1 MDKLL
6 MLNILLSQFNYE
18 YNSEYENLSDEEK
31 VYMDYVDMCLN
42 DPNEK
47 ICDACSKAMLL
58 ILKIISKIDI
68 EEELSNEE
76 IALEKE
82 QLLSEFN
89 QEDKERIESFM
100 YACIQTVGIYSEERV
115 QERRQE
121 KDKKYNLYKR
131 DQITKSSLFFNF
143 TFYKSLLE
151 LLLFGGLFAFV
162 PNDRVDYKEILK
174 YENVLQLKLP
184 KTGILVYKQSSDIN
198 SSINDLTDMTAYY
211 NKKISI
217 KNLDKQIKNSKVWIN
232 KKDLDNDLNK
242 QFPLVVKMN
251 DFDNLYI
258 SFYNTDTKQYNTK
271 IETPVKQH
279 VILTVYCKRTRS
291 ISFYEYTYDNHS
303 K

>member
-1 MDKLL
+1 

-47 ICDACSKAMLL
+47 FCDACSKAMLL

-131 DQITKSSLFFNF
+131 N
-143 TFYKSLLE
+143 
-151 LLLFGGLFAFV
+151 
-162 PNDRVDYKEILK
+162 
-174 YENVLQLKLP
+174 
-184 KTGILVYKQSSDIN
+184 
-198 SSINDLTDMTAYY
+198 
-211 NKKISI
+211 
-217 KNLDKQIKNSKVWIN
+217 
-232 KKDLDNDLNK
+232 
-242 QFPLVVKMN
+242 
-251 DFDNLYI
+251 
-258 SFYNTDTKQYNTK
+258 
-271 IETPVKQH
+271 
-279 VILTVYCKRTRS
+279 
-291 ISFYEYTYDNHS
+291 
-303 K
+303 

>member
-47 ICDACSKAMLL
+47 FCDACSKAMLL

-115 QERRQE
+115 QER
-121 KDKKYNLYKR
+121 NL
-131 DQITKSSLFFNF
+131 TKS
-143 TFYKSLLE
+143 KS
-151 LLLFGGLFAFV
+151 
-162 PNDRVDYKEILK
+162 
-174 YENVLQLKLP
+174 
-184 KTGILVYKQSSDIN
+184 
-198 SSINDLTDMTAYY
+198 
-211 NKKISI
+211 
-217 KNLDKQIKNSKVWIN
+217 IN
-232 KKDLDNDLNK
+232 KK
-242 QFPLVVKMN
+242 
-251 DFDNLYI
+251 
-258 SFYNTDTKQYNTK
+258 
-271 IETPVKQH
+271 H
-279 VILTVYCKRTRS
+279 
-291 ISFYEYTYDNHS
+291 
-303 K
+303 

>member
-1 MDKLL
+1 MIMILKLY
-6 MLNILLSQFNYE
+6 NYK
-18 YNSEYENLSDEEK
+18 YISEYENLSDEEK

-47 ICDACSKAMLL
+47 FCDACSKTMLL

-131 DQITKSSLFFNF
+131 N
-143 TFYKSLLE
+143 
-151 LLLFGGLFAFV
+151 
-162 PNDRVDYKEILK
+162 
-174 YENVLQLKLP
+174 
-184 KTGILVYKQSSDIN
+184 
-198 SSINDLTDMTAYY
+198 
-211 NKKISI
+211 
-217 KNLDKQIKNSKVWIN
+217 
-232 KKDLDNDLNK
+232 
-242 QFPLVVKMN
+242 
-251 DFDNLYI
+251 
-258 SFYNTDTKQYNTK
+258 
-271 IETPVKQH
+271 
-279 VILTVYCKRTRS
+279 
-291 ISFYEYTYDNHS
+291 
-303 K
+303 

>member
-1 MDKLL
+1 MDK
-6 MLNILLSQFNYE
+6 MIMILKHYNYE

-47 ICDACSKAMLL
+47 FCDACSKAMLL

-100 YACIQTVGIYSEERV
+100 YACIQTVGIYSEERL

-131 DQITKSSLFFNF
+131 D
-143 TFYKSLLE
+143 
-151 LLLFGGLFAFV
+151 
-162 PNDRVDYKEILK
+162 
-174 YENVLQLKLP
+174 
-184 KTGILVYKQSSDIN
+184 
-198 SSINDLTDMTAYY
+198 
-211 NKKISI
+211 
-217 KNLDKQIKNSKVWIN
+217 
-232 KKDLDNDLNK
+232 
-242 QFPLVVKMN
+242 
-251 DFDNLYI
+251 
-258 SFYNTDTKQYNTK
+258 
-271 IETPVKQH
+271 
-279 VILTVYCKRTRS
+279 
-291 ISFYEYTYDNHS
+291 
-303 K
+303 

>member
-47 ICDACSKAMLL
+47 FCDACSKAMLL

-121 KDKKYNLYKR
+121 KDKKGWESHRSGKR
-131 DQITKSSLFFNF
+131 NRS
-143 TFYKSLLE
+143 
-151 LLLFGGLFAFV
+151 
-162 PNDRVDYKEILK
+162 DY
-174 YENVLQLKLP
+174 
-184 KTGILVYKQSSDIN
+184 
-198 SSINDLTDMTAYY
+198 
-211 NKKISI
+211 
-217 KNLDKQIKNSKVWIN
+217 
-232 KKDLDNDLNK
+232 
-242 QFPLVVKMN
+242 
-251 DFDNLYI
+251 
-258 SFYNTDTKQYNTK
+258 
-271 IETPVKQH
+271 
-279 VILTVYCKRTRS
+279 
-291 ISFYEYTYDNHS
+291 
-303 K
+303 

>member
-47 ICDACSKAMLL
+47 FCDACSKAMLL

-131 DQITKSSLFFNF
+131 N
-143 TFYKSLLE
+143 
-151 LLLFGGLFAFV
+151 
-162 PNDRVDYKEILK
+162 
-174 YENVLQLKLP
+174 
-184 KTGILVYKQSSDIN
+184 
-198 SSINDLTDMTAYY
+198 
-211 NKKISI
+211 
-217 KNLDKQIKNSKVWIN
+217 
-232 KKDLDNDLNK
+232 
-242 QFPLVVKMN
+242 
-251 DFDNLYI
+251 
-258 SFYNTDTKQYNTK
+258 
-271 IETPVKQH
+271 
-279 VILTVYCKRTRS
+279 
-291 ISFYEYTYDNHS
+291 
-303 K
+303 

>member
-42 DPNEK
+42 DSNEK
-47 ICDACSKAMLL
+47 FCDACSKAMLL

-115 QERRQE
+115 QER
-121 KDKKYNLYKR
+121 NL
-131 DQITKSSLFFNF
+131 TKS
-143 TFYKSLLE
+143 KS
-151 LLLFGGLFAFV
+151 
-162 PNDRVDYKEILK
+162 
-174 YENVLQLKLP
+174 
-184 KTGILVYKQSSDIN
+184 
-198 SSINDLTDMTAYY
+198 
-211 NKKISI
+211 
-217 KNLDKQIKNSKVWIN
+217 IN
-232 KKDLDNDLNK
+232 KK
-242 QFPLVVKMN
+242 
-251 DFDNLYI
+251 
-258 SFYNTDTKQYNTK
+258 
-271 IETPVKQH
+271 H
-279 VILTVYCKRTRS
+279 
-291 ISFYEYTYDNHS
+291 
-303 K
+303 

>member
-47 ICDACSKAMLL
+47 FCDACSKAMLL

-121 KDKKYNLYKR
+121 KDNL
-131 DQITKSSLFFNF
+131 NF
-143 TFYKSLLE
+143 Y
-151 LLLFGGLFAFV
+151 
-162 PNDRVDYKEILK
+162 
-174 YENVLQLKLP
+174 
-184 KTGILVYKQSSDIN
+184 
-198 SSINDLTDMTAYY
+198 
-211 NKKISI
+211 
-217 KNLDKQIKNSKVWIN
+217 
-232 KKDLDNDLNK
+232 
-242 QFPLVVKMN
+242 
-251 DFDNLYI
+251 
-258 SFYNTDTKQYNTK
+258 
-271 IETPVKQH
+271 
-279 VILTVYCKRTRS
+279 
-291 ISFYEYTYDNHS
+291 
-303 K
+303 

>member
-42 DPNEK
+42 DPKEK
-47 ICDACSKAMLL
+47 FCDACSKAMLL

-121 KDKKYNLYKR
+121 KDKNVY
-131 DQITKSSLFFNF
+131 I
-143 TFYKSLLE
+143 
-151 LLLFGGLFAFV
+151 
-162 PNDRVDYKEILK
+162 KE
-174 YENVLQLKLP
+174 
-184 KTGILVYKQSSDIN
+184 
-198 SSINDLTDMTAYY
+198 
-211 NKKISI
+211 
-217 KNLDKQIKNSKVWIN
+217 
-232 KKDLDNDLNK
+232 
-242 QFPLVVKMN
+242 
-251 DFDNLYI
+251 
-258 SFYNTDTKQYNTK
+258 
-271 IETPVKQH
+271 
-279 VILTVYCKRTRS
+279 TR
-291 ISFYEYTYDNHS
+291 
-303 K
+303 